1 MPHSWRFRCCIEIV
15 HAVAFLYKAAVTIGG
30 IVILRFKKNSQYHVV
45 LDISLHKELLA
56 IEVSGALAG
65 RSLEGQKGALE
76 LLHNPVSVYLPDDD
90 PGHYCL

>member
-1 MPHSWRFRCCIEIV
+1 M
-15 HAVAFLYKAAVTIGG
+15 
-30 IVILRFKKNSQYHVV
+30 
-45 LDISLHKELLA
+45 LDIGLHKELLA

-65 RSLEGQKGALE
+65 RSLEGQRGALE